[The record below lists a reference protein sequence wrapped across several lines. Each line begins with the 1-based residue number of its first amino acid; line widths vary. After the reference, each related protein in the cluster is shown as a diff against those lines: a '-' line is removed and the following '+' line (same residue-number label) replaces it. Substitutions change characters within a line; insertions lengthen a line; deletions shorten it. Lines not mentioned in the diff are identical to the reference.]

1 MAAACTIRSGLFQMG
16 LHASCRVLTGLV
28 SEQTSL
34 KQAPQP
40 LMGMPA
46 SRGRSAP
53 TDATY
58 LVPGKVV
65 AARLP

>member
-1 MAAACTIRSGLFQMG
+1 MG